1 MQRQFIL
8 AIVLSFLVII
18 GWQALFP
25 APQPPRPAP
34 PPQKVTTAPSG
45 DAAPSAQPTDRSVDQ
60 PAPVELNAPIVAA
73 ASEQDIV
80 VRNGPVEA
88 VLTTRGAAIKNWRL
102 ESYRD
107 GLGKPLELVPQNVP
121 DAVKPFTLRVDDDQT
136 SAKLRDAL
144 FKPDRQEI
152 VVTPNGTATLTFEY
166 QDAGGLA
173 ARKEFTFSAAQPYVV
188 RFTASVSLNG
198 QTLNPSVQWGPALG
212 TGVVKGGMT
221 YAPPPQPVFYRDKD
235 VTRVPIG
242 KIESHRQ
249 QQGNFE
255 FAGVDDHY
263 FLAALVSATP
273 GLQVRYDPVSMTA
286 QGTGQAL
293 QFISWSVRL
302 PSPPQNAEYFFGPK
316 DHDVLQGI
324 KPILVYSIDFGMFD
338 WLVIP
343 LLSALKWLN
352 GYIGNYGWSIIA
364 LTVLINL
371 AMFPLRH
378 KSVVSMRKMQ
388 EIQPQMKA
396 IQERYS
402 KLKATDPARQ
412 KMNEEVMALY
422 RQAGTNP
429 AAGCVPML
437 LMFPVLIAF
446 YAMLSVAIELRG
458 APFIGW
464 IKDLSAYDP
473 WFVTP
478 LLMGLTQF
486 IQTKMTPMSADPVQ
500 QRMMLFMPLMFT
512 GMLLWAPSGLVL
524 YWTASNV
531 WTIAQ
536 QMITN
541 RLIGPPPQHNMRPPA
556 ERQLKTAGAGRSPQA
571 AKERK

>member
-25 APQPPRPAP
+25 PPQPPKPAI

-45 DAAPSAQPTDRSVDQ
+45 DAAPSAQPVAGGVDQ
-60 PAPVELNAPIVAA
+60 PAKVELSAPIVAA
-73 ASEQDIV
+73 TSVQEIV
-80 VRNGPVEA
+80 VKNGPVEA
-88 VLTTRGAAIKNWRL
+88 VLTTRGAALENWRL
-102 ESYRD
+102 ENYRD
-107 GLGKPLELVPQNVP
+107 GLGNRLELVPQNVP
-121 DAVKPFTLRVDDDQT
+121 DAVKPFTLRVDDDRT

-144 FKPDRQEI
+144 FKPNQQE
-152 VVTPNGTATLTFEY
+152 VVVGPGGTATLTFEY
-166 QDAGGLA
+166 QDAEGLA

-198 QTLNPSVQWGPALG
+198 QALNPDVQWGPALG
-212 TGVVKGGMT
+212 TGVIKGGMT
-221 YAPPPQPVFYRDKD
+221 YAPPPQPIFYRDKD

-249 QQGNFE
+249 EQGNFE

-263 FLAALVSATP
+263 FLAALVSATQ
-273 GLQVRYDPVSMTA
+273 GLRVRYDPVSMTA
-286 QGTGQAL
+286 EGTGQAL

-302 PSPPQNAEYFFGPK
+302 PSPPQNAEYYFGPK
-316 DHDVLQGI
+316 DHDVLQSI
-324 KPILVYSIDFGMFD
+324 KPILVHAIDFGMFD

-464 IKDLSAYDP
+464 IKDLSTYDP

-478 LLMGLTQF
+478 VLMGLTQF
-486 IQTKMTPMSADPVQ
+486 VQTKMTPMSADPVQ

-524 YWTASNV
+524 YWTASNI